1 MRKDPRIGEELAGYR
16 LEARIGQGGMGVV
29 YRAEHAVLQRK
40 AALKLMPPNLAENET
55 FRERFLHESRAAA
68 SLHHPNIVT
77 VYDAGTSG
85 EHLYIAMQFVE
96 GADLAALLRREGRLP
111 LGRALGILD
120 QIGSA
125 LDAAHAHDLVH
136 RDVKP
141 GNVLVGP
148 EDRAYLTDFGLTK
161 PLKAA
166 EAFTATGQVV
176 GTIYYVAPEQ
186 IKGGDLDGRADV
198 YALGCVLYECLTGD
212 VPYERDSDVGVMYAH
227 IQDPPPRLSEVRPD
241 LPRGLERVILK
252 ALAKKRED
260 RYATCAE
267 MVQAAWVAAEEGGA
281 LERPQRR
288 SPQRRDVGDEGDDP
302 WVLTDV
308 EREFP
313 GGRQVPSEGDE
324 AWMETDTDRARP
336 SGAGDRKVIVAGADP
351 GARAAIQMALNAGR
365 FEVIELD
372 DEGRAMEIAREESP
386 DLVFLEWSSRAVD
399 LCREL
404 RADAA
409 TADAKV
415 IILVEWTEE
424 PDADAVL
431 DAGADDLITKP
442 FSPLQLVVKVRHL
455 LGPDALA
462 G

>member
-1 MRKDPRIGEELAGYR
+1 MKDPRIGEELAGYL

-29 YRAEHAVLQRK
+29 YRAEHTVLQRK
-40 AALKLMPPNLAENET
+40 AALKLLPPNLAENAG

-68 SLHHPNIVT
+68 SLHHPNIVM
-77 VYDAGTSG
+77 VYDAGRAG
-85 EHLYIAMQFVE
+85 DHLYIAMQYVE
-96 GADLAALLRREGRLP
+96 GADLGELLRREGRLP
-111 LGRALGILD
+111 LPRALAILD
-120 QIGSA
+120 QVASA
-125 LDAAHAHDLVH
+125 LDAAHERDLVH

-141 GNVLVGP
+141 GNVLVGAG
-148 EDRAYLTDFGLTK
+148 DHAYLTDFGLTK

-186 IKGGDLDGRADV
+186 IRGGTLDGGADV
-198 YALGCVLYECLTGD
+198 YALGCVLYECLTGT

-241 LPRGLERVILK
+241 LPKGIERVILK
-252 ALAKKRED
+252 ALSKKRQD

-267 MVQAAWVAAEEGGA
+267 MIHAAWVAAEEGGA
-281 LERPQRR
+281 LERPAHRAPSRR
-288 SPQRRDVGDEGDDP
+288 EIPGEGDDP

-313 GGRQVPSEGDE
+313 GMRDVPDEGDDPWV
-324 AWMETDTDRARP
+324 ATDTERARP
-336 SGAGDRKVIVAGADP
+336 AGTRTLKALIAGADP
-351 GARAAIQMALNAGR
+351 SVRAVIQLALNTGR
-365 FEVIELD
+365 FELIEVED
-372 DEGRAMEIAREESP
+372 PAQAVEIAHEESP
-386 DLVFLEWSSRAVD
+386 ELVFLDWSAQAPE
-399 LCREL
+399 LCRRL
-404 RADAA
+404 RADPA

-455 LGPDALA
+455 LGPEALA